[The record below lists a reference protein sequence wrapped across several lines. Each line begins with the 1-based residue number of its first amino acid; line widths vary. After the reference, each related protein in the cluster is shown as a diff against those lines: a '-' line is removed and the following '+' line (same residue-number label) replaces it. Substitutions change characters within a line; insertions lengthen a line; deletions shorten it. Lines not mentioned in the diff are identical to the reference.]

1 MWRDPRQSPS
11 PAPDLHAFSRPA
23 PRMWQRN
30 PIKED
35 STGEIAK
42 WFETISQNLFFFF
55 RVKEVT
61 PWGWDF
67 YPKVRNLLWVMKDM
81 KKHWDSNTLSLTQH
95 NQCSFNH
102 LHTHRT
108 SKGLA
113 QSSQQELT
121 AESTFVK
128 GLTLWYTWNSHSTV
142 NQLSFNNKT
151 FFKSLRHRKLFLS
164 LTRDY
169 WFDHQ
174 SFHLG
179 KSSIKS
185 WHSTSRISQSY

>member
-1 MWRDPRQSPS
+1 
-11 PAPDLHAFSRPA
+11 
-23 PRMWQRN
+23 MWQRN

-128 GLTLWYTWNSHSTV
+128 EISVKGW
-142 NQLSFNNKT
+142 
-151 FFKSLRHRKLFLS
+151 
-164 LTRDY
+164 
-169 WFDHQ
+169 
-174 SFHLG
+174 
-179 KSSIKS
+179 
-185 WHSTSRISQSY
+185 RISVMIPPLLADIKDKMDKDPWCPNSGQSKLDDNCGCYSFKRKGRRTQQLWPAPLLMQKWPGWCSQKRHTRAAWCPP